1 MTDQK
6 PSTPPAG
13 PSGVSRPQDNH
24 DVQQALRRVND
35 VIGGALRQI
44 AAITGQPD
52 PAPPTAPAPNHLDA
66 MREAWGEG
74 YYEGHANGR
83 RKYDGDVENP
93 YAKLLDDRR
102 EFVREHVDN
111 AFGALI
117 DEDGD
122 NVLGDDNAEWFDAVL
137 DAHDEW
143 RALQQRADQPCRAA
157 LHRVDAGDPP
167 GGVPCS
173 LIVGHPGKH
182 ITASGRAWDDPTD
195 MQVRH
200 IVDLVATIREG
211 GGTCEIDGVKIAKVV
226 DDTGRTDT
234 DVALVNAQIRAE
246 QAEARVEEL
255 NSVLRQLLI
264 AVSPGRD
271 VDVRFEDMLNEIRV
285 ILDRAGYRQQPG
297 GWVPPYSAD
306 TALGKIWHVLTE
318 STLDRDDQ
326 RLNGVR
332 DVLADM
338 GYHEHVHTRLATADE
353 HDLTGPVCGAVHS
366 GHNTEVGHS
375 CTLAPDHVGD
385 HQHYDGTT
393 WQDDDAPVELCG
405 NRPPALTGDGY
416 AGMYACTKPAGHDG
430 DHGDG
435 QYGVTWAPE

>member
-143 RALQQRADQPCRAA
+143 RALQRHTEPQPADTWR
-157 LHRVDAGDPP
+157 
-167 GGVPCS
+167 
-173 LIVGHPGKH
+173 
-182 ITASGRAWDDPTD
+182 DDVVN
-195 MQVRH
+195 VR
-200 IVDLVATIREG
+200 
-211 GGTCEIDGVKIAKVV
+211 
-226 DDTGRTDT
+226 
-234 DVALVNAQIRAE
+234 IRAE
-246 QAEARVEEL
+246 QAEARVAAL
-255 NSVLRQLLI
+255 DSVLRQLLI

-332 DVLADM
+332 DILADM
-338 GYHEHVHTRLATADE
+338 GYHEHVHTRLATAD
-353 HDLTGPVCGAVHS
+353 
-366 GHNTEVGHS
+366 
-375 CTLAPDHVGD
+375 
-385 HQHYDGTT
+385 
-393 WQDDDAPVELCG
+393 DAPVELCG
-405 NRPPALTGDGY
+405 DRFDGFVGEY
-416 AGMYACTKPAGHDG
+416 TCTEPAGHTG
-430 DHGDG
+430 GVHRDG
-435 QYGVTWAPE
+435 QHGTTWVAEEVVDHAALPGCTSTHALGIAVYTCLLSDGHEGYHHDKRYGVAWAADGSSSWRVK